1 VVVEVKAWVCRLWV
15 GAGLVNTPACVT
27 DSIEH
32 GSDSSATMTTG
43 ASDSTF
49 GPTTSPSSTDPFVGD
64 TNFPEPAITHC
75 GGLENMA
82 LPIDDL
88 ISAWGVVAL
97 PGAVDGSGPVAPGS
111 VRIRLGQQP
120 IFECRQSIEPD
131 ACGGSTSDTG
141 TSGSTGGGGSSGGGS
156 SNGCGWGLA
165 FTLTETEVTPG
176 EHDLALLEQPKFEVA
191 NGEGTLDVEEVEGFL
206 DIFRVTPDCIIGRID
221 GAAFNGGI
229 DHPDFQGGFVAQL
242 CQSTCVPF
250 RGHECL

>member
-1 VVVEVKAWVCRLWV
+1 MVVEVKARVCRLAV
-15 GAGLVNTPACVT
+15 GAGLVSGSACVT

-49 GPTTSPSSTDPFVGD
+49 GATSPSTTEAFFGD

-82 LPIDDL
+82 LPIDDM

-111 VRIRLGQQP
+111 VRIRLGEQP
-120 IFECRQSIEPD
+120 IFECRQSLDPE

-141 TSGSTGGGGSSGGGS
+141 TSGSTGGGSGSGGGS
-156 SNGCGWGLA
+156 FNGCGGWGLA
-165 FTLTETEVTPG
+165 FTLTETEATPG
-176 EHDLALLEQPKFEVA
+176 EHELALLEQAKFEVA
-191 NGEGTLDVEEVEGFL
+191 NGEGFLDVEQVEGSL
-206 DIFRVTPDCIIGRID
+206 DIFRVTPDCIVGRID